1 MQCPLCDSTDVEI
14 IGKTA
19 NGDRKYSCHICNNI
33 FVNDNSNTFVLPTIN
48 FLRFK
53 NKPFFQLLFNRITNR
68 VLNFKN
74 QILDLDNQLTD
85 QENQTENQTEKQ
97 SENQTKILT
106 RFSNQGLNP
115 KELLRLEKQ
124 ARFKK
129 RILIGLRNQ
138 LLTLKDIITSV
149 IEGKNQEFKINKVG
163 IAEILAV
170 FGLWLISLIMSSY
183 VFNRPLDLD
192 AHHEFITAHTLVS
205 LRSFDQWGIFQ
216 TLGASI
222 LVPKSNEY
230 LQVDITV
237 LGKDNGVY
245 LSYPSLWLVLPYL
258 IFKILAIPITIAN
271 LQIYHLIFNRLFT
284 SVIIYFLFLEII
296 YLFKDNL
303 KKINQKTDFVQGWGA
318 KLLAFLGTAAWIFSP
333 PVLYWSQNVYFCDQ
347 AILLPVYALLLFAI
361 KQRFQFHNLSYFKK
375 LILFAISLLTA
386 GFDWYGWV
394 VLFLLMLIVV
404 LPLISKNINKKTNKN
419 FTKNITT
426 ALISIQPIVAAIA
439 LISSWFIAQ
448 LIYYKDGYRQIT
460 ATAFARSGGQVPL
473 DIGQDLF
480 VMSSYWGYY
489 LPKFLKPFW
498 DDGRLSIMSM
508 SIGLLILLSW
518 LLWHCQRKLSLLA
531 IFILIFI
538 APLTQIAILRQ
549 HSTIHDFSAFKLALP
564 TVFTI
569 WIVIPMSILI
579 LLEYLPRIFS
589 YLAWLGLGILV
600 TLSIYANTN
609 NTEEFIEF
617 AGSGS
622 SYPSEI
628 GVIIQKYIA
637 NDDLPISD
645 SNGISV
651 RSIPPQPTWYAN
663 RFIYGSAEIFD
674 FSRRVN
680 MPNLKNLNPVFMIF
694 ANEPV
699 GQPIQSLC
707 QDSWETIPET
717 IGGRKVSLCRNK
729 KLKELY

>member
-1 MQCPLCDSTDVEI
+1 MQCPLCDSTDFQI

-19 NGDRKYSCHICNNI
+19 NGDRKYSCHVCNNV
-33 FVNDNSNTFVLPTIN
+33 FVNDNSDTFVLPTIN

-53 NKPFFQLLFNRITNR
+53 NEPLIQLLFNRITNQ

-74 QILDLDNQLTD
+74 EMLDLDNQLTD
-85 QENQTENQTEKQ
+85 PQK
-97 SENQTKILT
+97 
-106 RFSNQGLNP
+106 
-115 KELLRLEKQ
+115 LLRLEKQ
-124 ARFKK
+124 AKFKRK
-129 RILIGLRNQ
+129 ILIGLRNQ
-138 LLTLKDIITSV
+138 LLTLKNIITGV
-149 IEGKNQEFKINKVG
+149 IEGKNQEFKINKVA
-163 IAEILAV
+163 IAEIFAV
-170 FGLWLISLIMSSY
+170 FVLWLISLTMSSY

-205 LRSFDQWGIFQ
+205 LRSFDQWGLFQ
-216 TLGASI
+216 TLGASV

-237 LGKDNGVY
+237 LDKDNGVY

-258 IFKILAIPITIAN
+258 IFKILAIPTTVAS

-284 SVIIYFLFLEII
+284 SIIIYFLFLEII

-303 KKINQKTDFVQGWGA
+303 KKINKKTNFVQGWGA
-318 KLLAFLGTAAWIFSP
+318 KLLSFLGTAAWIFSP

-375 LILFAISLLTA
+375 LILFTISLLAA

-404 LPLISKNINKKTNKN
+404 LPLINKNINKN
-419 FTKNITT
+419 FGKSITT

-439 LISSWFIAQ
+439 LISTWFIAQ

-473 DIGQDLF
+473 DLGQDLF

-508 SIGLLILLSW
+508 SIGLLILLGW

-538 APLTQIAILRQ
+538 APLTQIAVLRQ

-569 WIVIPMSILI
+569 WIVIPLSILI
-579 LLEYLPRIFS
+579 LLEYLPKIFS
-589 YLAWLGLGILV
+589 YLAWLGLGLLL

-609 NTEEFIEF
+609 NTKEFMEF
-617 AGSGS
+617 AGSGL

-637 NDDLPISD
+637 NDDLPLSD

-674 FSRRVN
+674 LSRRVN
-680 MPNLKNLNPVFMIF
+680 MPNLKNLNPVFLRF
-694 ANEPV
+694 EDETPS
-699 GQPIQSLC
+699 QHIQSLC
-707 QDSWETIPET
+707 QNSWETIPEN
-717 IGGRKVSLCRNK
+717 IGDRKVSLCRNK